1 MNRNPR
7 LTELEDQLTISRVMA
22 RRLWLTLRRRLD
34 GDAVRALLDV
44 EEALSEEGRRTIDA
58 AFDAARLLWERKR
71 ILVEPCRVI
80 LEPKPFASWGA
91 GPDQGEM
98 YVATLPDGS
107 SQNVSRDQLLMM
119 AGMDAG
125 Q

>member
-1 MNRNPR
+1 MNGAGRIAD
-7 LTELEDQLTISRVMA
+7 LESQLAIARVMA
-22 RRLWLTLRRRLD
+22 RRLWLTLRRRAD
-34 GDAVRALLDV
+34 GDGIRALLDV
-44 EEALSEEGRRTIDA
+44 EEALTDDGRRTIDA

-80 LEPKPFASWGA
+80 LDPATLDTWHGGPK
-91 GPDQGEM
+91 QGEM
-98 YVATLPDGS
+98 YVATLSDGS
-107 SQNVSRDQLLMM
+107 TQTVTRDQVLMM